1 MSLYEQFYSDI
12 NKNYMFNMINDIIL
26 EKTKIEIKKDP
37 QNYEL
42 YVNNFDEIFN
52 KGDYEEITDINKV
65 LLDHHVKIFI
75 EKIEKATVNTDLS
88 TLMEERK
95 KFDQDLETKK
105 ITSSSIDKLIE
116 NINNDNDINND
127 NININDDNDIDDIDD
142 NINDEK
148 IYQTIHINSSKRTN
162 INSSRFNYKLNLK
175 KNKIDSG
182 EINKV
187 TKMIVPLED
196 NYLFNIP
203 ILTLTISELDYD
215 ITLQQENVIE
225 GINRKFGIYQ
235 TIENHTIDKKDVNHI
250 TIDIRD
256 ISGTKYQNNDIL
268 KVNIINVINST
279 IAFTCSPIHKD
290 NYKVGDNIKIINNNS
305 YTLFNILQDPLKI
318 KKIEN
323 NIIYCRL
330 SEKYEESIYDNI
342 DMKIMNISNQNIIYF
357 N

>member
-1 MSLYEQFYSDI
+1 MLSIIMSLYEQFYSDI
-12 NKNYMFNMINDIIL
+12 NKKYMFDMINDIIFK
-26 EKTKIEIKKDP
+26 KTEIEIKKDP

-52 KGDYEEITDINKV
+52 KGDYEEITDINQV
-65 LLDHHVKIFI
+65 LLDYNLKFFN

-88 TLMEERK
+88 TLLNERK
-95 KFDQDLETKK
+95 KFDNGLELKK
-105 ITSSSIDKLIE
+105 PQKLSSSIDKLSNNSEIPRDEYMNNE
-116 NINNDNDINND
+116 NMNNEKKYKTIN
-127 NININDDNDIDDIDD
+127 
-142 NINDEK
+142 
-148 IYQTIHINSSKRTN
+148 INSSKRTN

-175 KNKIDSG
+175 KNEIESID
-182 EINKV
+182 INKV
-187 TKMIVPLED
+187 TKMIVPLEE

-203 ILTLTISELDYD
+203 ILTLTISELEYD
-215 ITLQQENVIE
+215 ITLQLEKIIE
-225 GINRKFGIYQ
+225 GINRKFGVYH
-235 TIENHTIDKKDVNHI
+235 TIENHTIDKKDINYI

-256 ISGTKYQNNDIL
+256 ISGTKYKNNDIL

-279 IAFTCSPIHKD
+279 IAFTCSHIHKD

-305 YTLFNILQDPLKI
+305 FTLFNILQEPLKI

-330 SEKYEESIYDNI
+330 SEKYEESVYDNI

>member
-1 MSLYEQFYSDI
+1 MLSIIMSLYEQFYSDI
-12 NKNYMFNMINDIIL
+12 NKNYMFDMINDIIL
-26 EKTKIEIKKDP
+26 KKTEIEIKKDP

-52 KGDYEEITDINKV
+52 KGDYEEITDVNQV
-65 LLDHHVKIFI
+65 LLDYHVKFFI

-88 TLMEERK
+88 TLMAERK
-95 KFDQDLETKK
+95 KFDEGLETPQK
-105 ITSSSIDKLIE
+105 SSSNIDKLIE
-116 NINNDNDINND
+116 NINNDKEIIDNDNND
-127 NININDDNDIDDIDD
+127 NNDNREQ
-142 NINDEK
+142 EK
-148 IYQTIHINSSKRTN
+148 TYQTIHINSSKRTN

-175 KNKIDSG
+175 KNNIDSN
-182 EINKV
+182 EMNKI

-203 ILTLTISELDYD
+203 ILTLTIPELEYD

-225 GINRKFGIYQ
+225 GLNRKFGIYH
-235 TIENHTIDKKDVNHI
+235 TIENHTIDKKDVNSI

-256 ISGTKYQNNDIL
+256 ISGTKYQNNDNL

-279 IAFTCSPIHKD
+279 IAFTCSHIHKD

-305 YTLFNILQDPLKI
+305 FTLFNILQDPLRI

-330 SEKYEESIYDNI
+330 PEKYEESVYDNI